1 MRVTPVISVSAS
13 LTTAV
18 AQSKKHWPNLRNST
32 VHTPLDY
39 FSSPLV
45 VGYLFHSVEYF
56 PLGWHVEGLEYK
68 GKGGVVSGDPLDR
81 GLQVEEA
88 FLLDGGGQLG
98 AEPGGQGGLVAH
110 DTTTGLPD

>member
-1 MRVTPVISVSAS
+1 MFVYEMLCINGIRSF
-13 LTTAV
+13 
-18 AQSKKHWPNLRNST
+18 R
-32 VHTPLDY
+32 VHTPLDS

-68 GKGGVVSGDPLDR
+68 GEGGVVSGDPLDR